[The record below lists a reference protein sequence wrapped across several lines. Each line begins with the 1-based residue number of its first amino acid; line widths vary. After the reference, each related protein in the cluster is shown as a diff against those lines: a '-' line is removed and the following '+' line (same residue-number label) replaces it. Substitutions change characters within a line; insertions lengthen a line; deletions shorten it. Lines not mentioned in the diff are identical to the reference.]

1 MEKDFDRWNKLKKA
15 INAADE
21 IERVYFHEGDIWW
34 ARLGVNVGF
43 EIDGKHRQFARP
55 VIVLKKYNQYSF
67 LALPLTTATRAN
79 RWRIPIGEVAGKN
92 AFAVLSQLRNLDSV
106 RLYQKI
112 AHVDAGFLTR
122 IKETASRMN
131 FG

>member
-1 MEKDFDRWNKLKKA
+1 MMHDMDKDFDRWNKLKKA
-15 INAADE
+15 INATVE
-21 IERVYFHEGDIWW
+21 NKRVYFHEGDIWW
-34 ARLGVNVGF
+34 VRLGVNVGF

-55 VIVLKKYNQYSF
+55 VIILKKYNRYSF

-79 RWRIPIGEVAGKN
+79 RWRIPIGEGADKE
-92 AFAVLSQLRNLDSV
+92 AFAVLSQLRNLGIV

-112 AHVDAGFLTR
+112 GHVEA
-122 IKETASRMN
+122 EQTASRMN